1 MRHLFLKA
9 ARMPLSAGRLFD
21 QSRASRS
28 RKQDY
33 FQKSAKR
40 DIAIRRRSRAKTDQ
54 HPVNGAQPM
63 DYPDDQVS
71 DKNASLSIGETAG
84 YRRIYEII
92 RTAVIR
98 HFRRAAGDE
107 AGDLLDARA
116 LFGAISTG
124 ALFNRTSR

>member
-1 MRHLFLKA
+1 
-9 ARMPLSAGRLFD
+9 MPLSAGRLFD
-21 QSRASRS
+21 EPRVARS
-28 RKQDY
+28 VARLALEETGLFPEKRETRYRDKTKN
-33 FQKSAKR
+33 KSHAE
-40 DIAIRRRSRAKTDQ
+40 DQ
-54 HPVNGAQPM
+54 HPVNGAEPM

-71 DKNASLSIGETAG
+71 NKNASLSIGETAG

-98 HFRRAAGDE
+98 HFRRATGDE

-116 LFGAISTG
+116 LFGAISSG